1 MALRVARR
9 GASNILKGHNH
20 DDGNYG
26 KVGSY
31 GPLCIMTTAHSDK
44 LQVRLP
50 IVHFRRILE
59 AACPSHAYPVRH
71 KLKICDMMKSFMIL
85 GSFTRGTKLDEDP
98 GGSDIMPFPG
108 EDAVMTVYGGHL
120 PLEKRCVSKLSPS
133 PQHVAVGDAG
143 A

>member
-31 GPLCIMTTAHSDK
+31 GPLCIMTTAHTDK

-50 IVHFRRILE
+50 IDHFRRILE
-59 AACPSHAYPVRH
+59 AACPNHAYPV
-71 KLKICDMMKSFMIL
+71 
-85 GSFTRGTKLDEDP
+85 TRGTELDEDL

-108 EDAVMTVYGGHL
+108 EDAVMMVYGGHL